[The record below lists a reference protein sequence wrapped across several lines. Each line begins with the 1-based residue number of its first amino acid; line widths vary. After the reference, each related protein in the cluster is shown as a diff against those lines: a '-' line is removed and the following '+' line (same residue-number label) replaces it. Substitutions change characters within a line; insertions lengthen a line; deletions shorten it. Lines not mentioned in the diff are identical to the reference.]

1 MFKGC
6 YVINLFLVLIMP
18 KNITDEKTVKQN
30 EMLNGFLVSQYYSL
44 SAALATV
51 TIDGRNTRSARV

>member
-1 MFKGC
+1 
-6 YVINLFLVLIMP
+6 MP

-30 EMLNGFLVSQYYSL
+30 EMLNGFLVSLYYSL

-51 TIDGRNTRSARV
+51 TIAGRKTRSARV

>member
-1 MFKGC
+1 
-6 YVINLFLVLIMP
+6 MP
-18 KNITDEKTVKQN
+18 KNIIDEKTVKQN

-51 TIDGRNTRSARV
+51 TIAGRNTRSARV